1 MKNYSYFCGELN
13 NKIMDKIIL
22 LANAVVVDSN
32 LVNYDHLTNIQEFTR
47 TTAQNTTFE
56 FWWDG
61 FNILIAVIALLFSFF
76 TYLSQKNTSDN
87 TQKISQDTQRN
98 LLLDLVRHLYR
109 NLVITYTIKTKLED
123 IVFDGYP
130 SEEHLVKL
138 KIPMENMHLEA
149 FYGNGKKYEVMHN
162 LYLNLRNYNY
172 EIDTALMHFK
182 DKSISVETK
191 QRDLKTLLLKPSF
204 LTKRILITI
213 YELWEL
219 KRVSDDFY
227 KDGYDKRIETM
238 LDSSK
243 TALDARNK
251 ILEAQKGKN
260 NANNNTVL
268 ATDYNFERYSDK
280 DSTYAKILFAEQKL
294 DSFLINFNKDVFVER
309 GLNEQGGEKVYIIPF
324 KA

>member
-1 MKNYSYFCGELN
+1 
-13 NKIMDKIIL
+13 MDKIIL

-123 IVFDGYP
+123 ISFEGYP
-130 SEEHLVKL
+130 SEVHLVKL

-182 DKSISVETK
+182 DKSISLETK

-219 KRVSDDFY
+219 KRVSDDFN

-251 ILEAQKGKN
+251 ILEAQKGKT
-260 NANNNTVL
+260 NANNNKVM
-268 ATDYNFERYSDK
+268 ATDYNFERYSDE
-280 DSTYAKILFAEQKL
+280 DCTYAKILFTGQMLK
-294 DSFLINFNKDVFVER
+294 SFLINVNKDVFVER

>member
-1 MKNYSYFCGELN
+1 
-13 NKIMDKIIL
+13 MDKIIL

-123 IVFDGYP
+123 ISFEGYP

-219 KRVSDDFY
+219 KRVSDDFN

-280 DSTYAKILFAEQKL
+280 DSTYAKILFADQKL

>member
-1 MKNYSYFCGELN
+1 
-13 NKIMDKIIL
+13 MDKIIL

-123 IVFDGYP
+123 ISFEGYP

-182 DKSISVETK
+182 DKSISLETK

-219 KRVSDDFY
+219 KRVSDDFN

-251 ILEAQKGKN
+251 ILEAQKGKT

-280 DSTYAKILFAEQKL
+280 DSTYAKILFAGQMLK
-294 DSFLINFNKDVFVER
+294 SFLINVNKDVFVER

-324 KA
+324 NDSKTQN

>member
-1 MKNYSYFCGELN
+1 
-13 NKIMDKIIL
+13 MDKIIL

-32 LVNYDHLTNIQEFTR
+32 LVNYDYLTNIQEFTR

-123 IVFDGYP
+123 IGFEGYP

-219 KRVSDDFY
+219 KRVSDDFN

-260 NANNNTVL
+260 NANNNKVM

-280 DSTYAKILFAEQKL
+280 DSTYAKILFADQKL

-324 KA
+324 NDSKTQN